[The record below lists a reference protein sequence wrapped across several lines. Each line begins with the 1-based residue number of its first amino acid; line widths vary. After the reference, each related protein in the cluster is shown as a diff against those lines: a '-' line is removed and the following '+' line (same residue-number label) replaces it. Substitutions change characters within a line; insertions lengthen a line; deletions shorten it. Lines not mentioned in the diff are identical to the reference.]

1 MAVDWMAVAAAMA
14 SAAHGV
20 GLGGYRAA
28 KDRAVT
34 SMRAAVLYGRNF
46 ISKAELESSSLCLGF
61 QVPVLIPGGS
71 NTGFNLHHP
80 TMDVPSYAYD
90 TQ

>member
-1 MAVDWMAVAAAMA
+1 MSSARDAPWMAVDWMAVAAAMA

-34 SMRAAVLYGRNF
+34 SMRAAM
-46 ISKAELESSSLCLGF
+46 E
-61 QVPVLIPGGS
+61 
-71 NTGFNLHHP
+71 
-80 TMDVPSYAYD
+80 VPSYA
-90 TQ
+90 